1 MKTKFKN
8 LHLGLSAV
16 VVIVAGLLYG
26 LVPERTLPYFFD
38 FKVDELELQNI
49 FRAIMGL
56 YFGFAI
62 YWIIGIRKSKYWE
75 AATLSNVIFMGGLA
89 TGRLV
94 STIVDGVSLQWLIG
108 LLLEFFM
115 MAWGIYNL
123 RMANKKD

>member
-1 MKTKFKN
+1 MLSKYRN
-8 LHLGLSAV
+8 LHLGISAT
-16 VVIVAGLLYG
+16 VVIIAGLLYG
-26 LVPERTLPYFFD
+26 LVPERTLPYFFN
-38 FKVDELELQNI
+38 FRVDELELQNI

-89 TGRLV
+89 TGRLI
-94 STIVDGVSLQWLIG
+94 STILDGVSLQWLIG
-108 LLLEFFM
+108 LILEFFM

-123 RMANKKD
+123 RMAKKND

>member
-1 MKTKFKN
+1 MLSKYRN
-8 LHLGLSAV
+8 LHLGISAT
-16 VVIVAGLLYG
+16 VVIIAGLLYG
-26 LVPERTLPYFFD
+26 LVAEMTLLYFFD
-38 FKVDELELQNI
+38 FRVDELELQNI

-89 TGRLV
+89 TGRLI
-94 STIVDGVSLQWLIG
+94 STILDGVSLQWLIG
-108 LLLEFFM
+108 LILEFFM

-123 RMANKKD
+123 RMAKKND

>member
-1 MKTKFKN
+1 MLIFN
-8 LHLGLSAV
+8 F
-16 VVIVAGLLYG
+16 
-26 LVPERTLPYFFD
+26 R
-38 FKVDELELQNI
+38 VDELELQNI

-89 TGRLV
+89 TGRLI
-94 STIVDGVSLQWLIG
+94 STILDGVSLQWLIG
-108 LLLEFFM
+108 LILEFFM

-123 RMANKKD
+123 RMAKKND